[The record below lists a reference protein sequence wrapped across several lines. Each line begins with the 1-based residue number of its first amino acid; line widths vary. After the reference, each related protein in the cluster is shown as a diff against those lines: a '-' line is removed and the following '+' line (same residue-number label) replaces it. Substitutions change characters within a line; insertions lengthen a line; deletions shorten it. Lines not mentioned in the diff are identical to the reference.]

1 MTSSCPST
9 YSTSRTSKV
18 SLLHL
23 AAASIA
29 ATIVAAEPIR
39 ALSYHYR
46 RKQQQFEDDDKNNDE
61 NVETDNH
68 IKDIDGNI
76 RVKLDGTLV
85 TDADLIA
92 QSCIVRILRKV
103 EGDFVIVGEE
113 EGCSGEYGDG
123 DDPVDALHKKY
134 VSNFSRELE
143 DNESDRIFR
152 LAQEE
157 VLHRYFGGGR
167 CSLAEGV
174 MPNPILDDEIYSNLN
189 EDDDTIFVDPSRVRV
204 FVDPLDGTKS
214 YANGDYDIVT
224 ILVAIVLDGSPHFG
238 VITKPFGYK
247 GHASVLSTPCV
258 TLYGGPLLNSV
269 YFAGAGP
276 ATSPSSLLP
285 RRAVI
290 SASRSGGVVRTV
302 VDQLAEGTSNNFL
315 AEPLEVSGAGEKSL
329 RLIVGTEQ
337 ECLWFFPMPGTSRW
351 DVAASDALLRAMGGK
366 LTDKYGK
373 ELDYLKDRD
382 ESENMDGIIASND
395 AELHEE
401 CIRLFNEGKW
411 ERDKNLA

>member
-1 MTSSCPST
+1 
-9 YSTSRTSKV
+9 V

-29 ATIVAAEPIR
+29 ATIIAAEPIR
-39 ALSYHYR
+39 SLSCHYNG
-46 RKQQQFEDDDKNNDE
+46 KQQNADGNYEHADKN
-61 NVETDNH
+61 VEADNN
-68 IKDIDGNI
+68 INRIDGNVHI
-76 RVKLDGTLV
+76 KLDGTIV

-92 QSCIVRILRKV
+92 QSCILRILRKV
-103 EGDFVIVGEE
+103 EGNFVIVGEE
-113 EGCSGEYGDG
+113 EGCSGEQGDA
-123 DDPVDALHKKY
+123 DNPVDALHNKY
-134 VSNFSRELE
+134 GSNFSRDIG
-143 DNESDRIFR
+143 DNESDRILR

-157 VLHRYFGGGR
+157 VFHRYFGGGR
-167 CSLAEGV
+167 CSLAEGAIL
-174 MPNPILDDEIYSNLN
+174 NPMSDDNMHYSLN

-224 ILVAIVLDGSPHFG
+224 ILIAIVLDGSPHFG

-247 GHASVLSTPCV
+247 GHSSVLNTPCV
-258 TLYGGPLLNSV
+258 TLYGGPLLNNV

-276 ATSPSSLLP
+276 AASPSSLLP

-302 VDQLAEGTSNNFL
+302 VDQLAEGTSNNFH

-351 DVAASDALLRAMGGK
+351 DVAASDALLRALGGK
-366 LTDKYGK
+366 LTDKFGN

-382 ESENMDGIIASND
+382 ESENTDGIIASND
-395 AELHEE
+395 AALHEE

-411 ERDKNLA
+411 ERDNQ